1 MAIEL
6 IDKIKQKNGGTFKLV
21 DSEDVAYGDSSV
33 EEEIKN
39 VSKKIQEVAST
50 GTTTEVVQEK
60 VKEMAEQGLIQS
72 YAVGKRTIGENK
84 TTFFNY
90 HEQFFQKL
98 NWKANKYYQLDGANN
113 IREVDAESY
122 QVHPPILMDAGTY
135 YVSSESKEGYK
146 KQNIAS
152 IFSFIKNYR
161 TGEVTRLSDIV
172 GKNDYCG
179 AFTVEEKS
187 YVYVTGHNV
196 INIKLSDIDL
206 SESDYIEGVFD
217 TEILADN
224 VSRMEND
231 IAELCKKEPLNKYSV
246 RTTHIGNHQVTVEK
260 TNFIERNKRQFLVDS
275 NFINGTYYWWAEGF
289 SIPQISNH
297 EDYKAYPKLSLP
309 AGTYHFTTIPVF
321 TFIVNQETGVVVRI
335 EDIAVGDKFSVDYD
349 FDIYTTGSNYSN
361 NHMLA
366 NGELPSQY
374 VEGVYDTD
382 TYVCGYNLTKFERL
396 KDNFVKTNNT
406 QFLKDEQFVEAT
418 YYWWAEGFSTPQIG
432 NHADYKT
439 YPKMS
444 LPAGEY
450 YFTTIPVFTFIENP
464 VTGEIVRMI
473 NVAEENKFRVD
484 YDFNLYTTGSSCV
497 NNHMLTDGILPAEY
511 VEGEYNVDVSVY
523 GYSLTNMN
531 EDIENLSKSL
541 EDLTTGNDGVSTISY
556 SRLKDTNVNN
566 LFLSF
571 EGFNTALSN
580 PNSVENVGN
589 MQGLITNEF
598 KANTNALTL
607 KIKGHHTCD
616 LISVLIVYYNGTDW
630 IYSGIYSIHDK
641 QIDHTIT
648 VDASNYA
655 VYHKAQ
661 KFKFLI
667 INEAQTLGDIVI
679 TDISIED
686 LDDMR
691 SSAMY
696 DKDFIEMTKKTFKQI
711 NQNTSQIN
719 RLDLKTPVLVNP
731 NGDKYTLSVDINGN
745 LSAIPNIPN
754 NAFVMGNS
762 LVFGMG
768 TFGMCA
774 LDSKHDFYYYVKEAI
789 LEKNPDA
796 TFGKTTI
803 AMFEQCESDTDSK
816 NEINKIKSKLSSN
829 LDLVI
834 IQIGD
839 NVNNA
844 IRRQVFSDNFKNLIT
859 AIRTVSPRTRIIC
872 VGCWY
877 DSIVEL
883 NNPKQVIIN
892 TCKAYGCEFV
902 DISYLHTPATEA
914 TVGDIIT
921 YDDGRTEPV
930 PDIWATHPGNS
941 GMKLIADE
949 IISAINM

>member
-39 VSKKIQEVAST
+39 VSKKIQEVASK

-60 VKEMAEQGLIQS
+60 VQEMAEQGLIQS
-72 YAVGKRTIGENK
+72 YAVGRRTIGENK

-98 NWKANKYYQLDGANN
+98 NWKANKYYNLDGENN
-113 IREVDAESY
+113 IREVDKETY
-122 QVHPPILMDAGTY
+122 QVHPPILLDAGTY
-135 YVSSESKEGYK
+135 YVSSESEEGYK
-146 KQNIAS
+146 EQKIAS
-152 IFSFIKNYR
+152 IFSFIKNCR
-161 TGEVTRLSDIV
+161 TGEITRLSDIV
-172 GKNDYCG
+172 GQNDYCG

-187 YVYVTGHNV
+187 YVYVTAHEV

-206 SESDYIEGVFD
+206 SQSDYIEGVFD

-231 IAELCKKEPLNKYSV
+231 IAELCRKEPLNKYSV
-246 RTTHIGNHQVTVEK
+246 KTTHIGNHQVTVEK
-260 TNFIERNKRQFLVDS
+260 TDFIERNKQQFLVDS
-275 NFINGTYYWWAEGF
+275 NFTNGTYYWWVEGF

-297 EDYKAYPKLSLP
+297 EDYKSYPKLSLP

-321 TFIVNQETGVVVRI
+321 TFIVNQETGVVAEL

-361 NHMLA
+361 NHMLT
-366 NGELPSQY
+366 NSELPSQY

-382 TYVCGYNLTKFERL
+382 TYVCGYNLT
-396 KDNFVKTNNT
+396 
-406 QFLKDEQFVEAT
+406 
-418 YYWWAEGFSTPQIG
+418 
-432 NHADYKT
+432 
-439 YPKMS
+439 
-444 LPAGEY
+444 
-450 YFTTIPVFTFIENP
+450 
-464 VTGEIVRMI
+464 
-473 NVAEENKFRVD
+473 
-484 YDFNLYTTGSSCV
+484 
-497 NNHMLTDGILPAEY
+497 
-511 VEGEYNVDVSVY
+511 
-523 GYSLTNMN
+523 NMN
-531 EDIENLSKSL
+531 KSL
-541 EDLTTGNDGVSTISY
+541 EDLTTGNGGDLTISY
-556 SRLKDTNVNN
+556 SCLKDTNRNN

-580 PNSVENVGN
+580 PSSVENVGN
-589 MQGLITNEF
+589 MKGLITNEF

-616 LISVLIVYYNGTDW
+616 SISVLIVYYNGTDW
-630 IYSGIYSIHDK
+630 IYSGIHSINDK

-655 VYHKAQ
+655 VYHQAQ

-667 INEAQTLGDIVI
+667 MNDTQTLGDIVI

-731 NGDKYTLSVDINGN
+731 NGDKYTLSVDITGN
-745 LSAIPNIPN
+745 LSAIPNVPN
-754 NAFVMGNS
+754 NVFVMGNS

-796 TFGKTTI
+796 TFGKETI
-803 AMFEQCESDTDSK
+803 AMFEQCESDTNSK
-816 NEINKIKSKLSSN
+816 NEINRIKSKLSSN

-859 AIRTVSPRTRIIC
+859 TIRTVSPRTRIIC

-892 TCKAYGCEFV
+892 TSKAYGCEFV

-914 TVGDIIT
+914 TIGDTIT